1 MANNIQEALK
11 KYQKKNNGALPEQI
25 IIYRDGIGGP
35 SLAEKCKQI
44 EVKLVENAI
53 YAFTQNYK
61 PRILYI
67 FVERNIYHRLFYKDL
82 GGYANPGPGT
92 TIDVGLVE
100 NIGNKIFDFILIPH
114 KSTVGTVQPV

>member
-53 YAFTQNYK
+53 YAFT
-61 PRILYI
+61 
-67 FVERNIYHRLFYKDL
+67 
-82 GGYANPGPGT
+82 
-92 TIDVGLVE
+92 
-100 NIGNKIFDFILIPH
+100 
-114 KSTVGTVQPV
+114 